1 MIPFAGMSAANPGAG
16 STRVPCVS
24 CGEDIPA
31 SSRFC
36 PQCGVELGRTC
47 PACGV
52 LTGTQ
57 ARFCSSCGA
66 PLSAEPPRD
75 QEEVVSPP
83 VREEEG
89 AGRRVVT
96 VLFADLVGFTPLA
109 EGEDPEVLREF
120 LSGYFDLARTVIS
133 RTGGVVEKFIGDAV
147 IGLIGVH
154 WGAVLWHQFIQRDDI
169 LARMRVGN

>member
-1 MIPFAGMSAANPGAG
+1 MSTANPGFGAA
-16 STRVPCVS
+16 RILCVS
-24 CGEDIPA
+24 CGADIPA

-47 PACGV
+47 PSCGE
-52 LTGTQ
+52 LTSTQ

-66 PLSAEPPRD
+66 PLTAAAPQPQ
-75 QEEVVSPP
+75 QEAVSPP

-89 AGRRVVT
+89 TGRRVVT

-120 LSGYFDLARTVIS
+120 LSGYFDLARKVIT
-133 RTGGVVEKFIGDAV
+133 RTGGAVEKFIGDAV
-147 IGLIGVH
+147 MAV
-154 WGAVLWHQFIQRDDI
+154 WGATTAQQDDAEQAVRAG
-169 LARMRVGN
+169 LELVTEV